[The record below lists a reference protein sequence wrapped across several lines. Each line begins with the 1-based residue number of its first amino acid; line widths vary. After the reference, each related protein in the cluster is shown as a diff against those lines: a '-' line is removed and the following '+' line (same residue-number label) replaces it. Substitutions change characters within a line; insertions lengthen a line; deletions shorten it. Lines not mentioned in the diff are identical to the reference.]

1 MPALTIDQLR
11 PGHVLQE
18 DVVNLHGRRLAA
30 AGTVLTEAHLRTF
43 KTWGVHTV
51 QVHPSAS
58 PQETPPPLPEAFLEH
73 ARHATKRFFT
83 RNDTRHPL
91 VRQLAHLYYSRVLK
105 QGELPAAPPP
115 IPEGPAITPPPLDQ
129 LLGQRIELASLPD
142 IFTRIIEALG
152 KPNASASYLAE
163 LIQNDIGLTTR
174 LLKVANSPA
183 FAGPRRVETVSR
195 AIALLGTD
203 QLCRLAFGISLVS
216 LFSHIPQELLDM
228 PQFWRHSIA
237 CGILARLLAIQAKMP
252 ASEAFFLYGMLH
264 DIGRLIM
271 LTHEPDSARAPLAL
285 EARRP
290 HGLLDAERH
299 FWHYDHTQVAA
310 AVLQAW
316 KLPDHLALPV
326 ALHHAPGQAPDIP
339 AAAIVHLAD
348 ALAHI
353 SLHGGS
359 GVQAL
364 PPLDI
369 APIERLG
376 LGEGFVHTVMPQLDA
391 HIDEVM
397 HLFFHHAE

>member
-1 MPALTIDQLR
+1 MPALTIDLLR

-18 DVVNLHGRRLAA
+18 DVTNLHGRRLAA
-30 AGTVLTEAHLRTF
+30 AGTVLTETHLRTF

-51 QVHPSAS
+51 YVHPSAS
-58 PQETPPPLPEAFLEH
+58 PQETPPLLSETFFEQ
-73 ARHATKRFFT
+73 ARHATKRFFA
-83 RNDTRHPL
+83 RNDTRHPF
-91 VRQLAHLYYSRVLK
+91 VRQLAHIYYSRILK
-105 QGELPAAPPP
+105 RGELPAAPPP
-115 IPEGPAITPPPLDQ
+115 INEATPVTPPPLAHFQ
-129 LLGQRIELASLPD
+129 GQRIDLASLPD
-142 IFTRIIEALG
+142 IFTRILEALG

-163 LIQNDIGLTTR
+163 LIQNDMSLTTR

-183 FAGPRRVETVSR
+183 FAGPRQVETVSR

-237 CGILARLLAIQAKMP
+237 CGILTRLLAIQTKMP
-252 ASEAFFLYGMLH
+252 ASEALFLCGMLH

-271 LTHEPDSARAPLAL
+271 LTHEPNSMRAPLAL

-310 AVLQAW
+310 VVFQAW

-326 ALHHAPGQAPDIP
+326 ALHHEPGQAPDIP

-353 SLHGGS
+353 SLHGRS

-364 PPLDI
+364 PPLDVAHI
-369 APIERLG
+369 ARLG
-376 LGEGFVHTVMPQLDA
+376 LDEGFVHTVIPQLDA
-391 HIDEVM
+391 HIDEVLR
-397 HLFFHHAE
+397 LFSHHAD